1 MSLRRGNHTDTIV
14 DFVAG
19 AGTEDKIDLTA
30 VAGIHTFA
38 DVVAHAT
45 DDGVNTTINL
55 GGSDSIILS
64 NVVVSQLHHD
74 DFVLA

>member
-1 MSLRRGNHTDTIV
+1 M
-14 DFVAG
+14 AG

-30 VAGIHTFA
+30 VAGVHTFD

-45 DDGVNTTINL
+45 DNGTDTTIDL
-55 GGSDSIILS
+55 GGDGAIVLI
-64 NVVVSQLHHD
+64 NVVISQLHHD